1 MSNVRHL
8 DGGSA
13 ANSIG
18 GDYVKAIRFLWAPL
32 LLLLAATGGASAQ
45 STVESRVQKLEETVR
60 VLERR
65 VADLEAQLRERSA
78 LAPVASD
85 KVKWRKLQKGMSE
98 GDVEKL
104 LGSPSKVDAYGSFT
118 IWHYG
123 DPFGGKVQFD
133 GRSRAVT
140 GWHEP

>member
-1 MSNVRHL
+1 
-8 DGGSA
+8 
-13 ANSIG
+13 
-18 GDYVKAIRFLWAPL
+18 
-32 LLLLAATGGASAQ
+32 
-45 STVESRVQKLEETVR
+45 VQKLEETVQ

-65 VADLEAQLRERSA
+65 VADLEEQLRERSA

-104 LGSPSKVDAYGSFT
+104 FGSPSKVDAFGSFT
-118 IWHYG
+118 IWHY
-123 DPFGGKVQFD
+123 PAGGQVQFD

-140 GWHEP
+140 GWNEP

>member
-1 MSNVRHL
+1 M
-8 DGGSA
+8 
-13 ANSIG
+13 
-18 GDYVKAIRFLWAPL
+18 KAIRFLWAPL

-45 STVESRVQKLEETVR
+45 STVESRVQQLEETVR

-85 KVKWRKLQKGMSE
+85 KVKWRKLQKGMPV

-118 IWHYG
+118 VWYYG
-123 DPFGGKVQFD
+123 DYPVGGQVQF
-133 GRSRAVT
+133 GNRAVT
-140 GWHEP
+140 GWREP